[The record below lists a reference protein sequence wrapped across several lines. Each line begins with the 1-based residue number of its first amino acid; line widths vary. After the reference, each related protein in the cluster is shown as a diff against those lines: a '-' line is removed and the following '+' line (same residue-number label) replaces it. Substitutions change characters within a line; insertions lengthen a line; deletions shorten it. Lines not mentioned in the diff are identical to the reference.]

1 MQKEAEK
8 KRNRRE
14 ALHRLGEEAR
24 RIREEIEVDDA
35 EENAE
40 VKAEE
45 NAKVIVVDDAE
56 IIIVE
61 DDDVVIID

>member
-1 MQKEAEK
+1 M
-8 KRNRRE
+8 
-14 ALHRLGEEAR
+14 GEEAR

-61 DDDVVIID
+61 E